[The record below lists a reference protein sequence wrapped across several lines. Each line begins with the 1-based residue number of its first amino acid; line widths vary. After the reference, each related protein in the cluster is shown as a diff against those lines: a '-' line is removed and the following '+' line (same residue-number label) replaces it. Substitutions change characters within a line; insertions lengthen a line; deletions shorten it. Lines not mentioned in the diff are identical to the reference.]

1 MLRYSLEE
9 AVSSLWRGRRS
20 SSLSVATIAAAL
32 VVLGALLLVSW
43 NVDRLLDQWAAA
55 AEMSVYVRDD
65 ATPQARAAVEQMLRE
80 SPLVTNHEFVSRAEA
95 LSRFRRDFA
104 DLADVTQEVTAYPF
118 PASFEVRLGPDVG
131 DAAAVDRLASVL
143 ESASGVE
150 EVRFDQTWI
159 TRMTSAVGLLRGV
172 GLVLVLV
179 LVVAAALTVANV
191 VRLACFARRDEVEIM
206 QLVGAPLTYVRGPFI
221 LEGVLQGGIGALA
234 ALLVLGIG
242 FAVGESWFG
251 ETATQ
256 ILGVDAVRFLPPSN
270 GSPAGGWW
278 DGGGVCGW
286 VGCGARRRSYASD
299 SKGGVM
305 RCSFPV
311 VDNSEAADVH

>member
-65 ATPQARAAVEQMLRE
+65 VTLQARAAVEQMLRE
-80 SPLVTNHEFVSRAEA
+80 SPLVTNHEFVSKAEA
-95 LSRFRRDFA
+95 LTRFRLDFA
-104 DLADVTQEVTAYPF
+104 DLADVTEEVTAYPF
-118 PASFEVRLGPDVG
+118 PASFEVRLEPDVG
-131 DAAAVDRLASVL
+131 DVAAVERLASVL

-172 GLVLVLV
+172 GLVVVLV

-206 QLVGAPLTYVRGPFI
+206 QLVGAPLTYVRGPFV
-221 LEGVLQGGIGALA
+221 LEGVLQGGLGALA

-242 FAVGESWFG
+242 FAVGESWYG
-251 ETATQ
+251 ESAAQ
-256 ILGVDAVRFLPPSN
+256 ILGVDAVRFLPPAMALMLVV
-270 GSPAGGWW
+270 GGMVVGCVGGW
-278 DGGGVCGW
+278 VA
-286 VGCGARRRSYASD
+286 ARSAGRATRAP
-299 SKGGVM
+299 GT
-305 RCSFPV
+305 
-311 VDNSEAADVH
+311 A